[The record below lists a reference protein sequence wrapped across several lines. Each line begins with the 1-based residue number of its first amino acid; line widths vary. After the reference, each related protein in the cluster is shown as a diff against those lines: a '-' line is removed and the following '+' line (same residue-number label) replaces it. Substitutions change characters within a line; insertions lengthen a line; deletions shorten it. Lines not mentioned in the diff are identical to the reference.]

1 MLPVL
6 YNNLKR
12 IVQTDSHVM
21 ILTEMVHD
29 ARVIRLNAQHR
40 PSHMRTWMGD
50 SIGHWE
56 GDTLVVDT
64 INFVSNPALG
74 GADENLRVI
83 ERFKK
88 ERMDHF
94 FTVFALRILRYGL
107 RRGRETSLGHEPTIR
122 STNMPAM
129 KAIMR

>member
-1 MLPVL
+1 MELRPLAERCLLGFGSVGGPPMLPVL

-50 SIGHWE
+50 SVGRWE

-64 INFVSNPALG
+64 INFVS
-74 GADENLRVI
+74 
-83 ERFKK
+83 
-88 ERMDHF
+88 
-94 FTVFALRILRYGL
+94 ILR
-107 RRGRETSLGHEPTIR
+107 
-122 STNMPAM
+122 
-129 KAIMR
+129 